1 MRMGDKIQQHRK
13 KHGWSQSELAEK
25 IDVSRQTVSKW
36 ELGETMPDTE
46 NVLKLCALFEIEAGA
61 LLNDACD
68 LCSPNKSADI
78 FRAPQGTKRKNLCRG
93 VALLVIG
100 ILITGTLVTLSHFI
114 PSRQKFVQSVM
125 PEATTGLDAELAETE
140 MRTVYS
146 YMETTGLLPFLNTYY
161 LHWLFIAGVVCIA
174 VSIYF
179 LAKSKQ
185 QKDVLIH

>member
-1 MRMGDKIQQHRK
+1 MRMGDKIQQYRK
-13 KHGWSQSELAEK
+13 RHGWSQGELADK

-36 ELGETMPDTE
+36 ELGETLPDTE
-46 NVLKLCALFEIEAGA
+46 NVLKLCALFEIEAGE
-61 LLNDACD
+61 LLNDLCD
-68 LCSPNKSADI
+68 LCPPNKGTDI
-78 FRAPQGTKRKNLCRG
+78 IQAPQTSKKKHLCVG

-100 ILITGTLVTLSHFI
+100 LFITGTLVTLSHFI

-140 MRTVYS
+140 TRTVYS
-146 YMETTGLLPFLNTYY
+146 YIETTGFLPFLNTYY

-179 LAKSKQ
+179 LAKSKR
-185 QKDVLIH
+185 QKDVLIN